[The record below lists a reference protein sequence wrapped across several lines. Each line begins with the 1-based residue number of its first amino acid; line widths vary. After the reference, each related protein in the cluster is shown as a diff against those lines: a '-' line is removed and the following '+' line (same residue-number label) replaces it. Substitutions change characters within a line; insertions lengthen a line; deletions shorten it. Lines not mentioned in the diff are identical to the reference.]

1 MKDRKELQSRLD
13 TLVAQHR
20 YLMKGR
26 VVPSPQAQSL
36 QRKILDL
43 KDEIKSI
50 EREEAE
56 RINLAKAPVDEVLE
70 VIAIP
75 LVADVLYDLVIG
87 VDSMLRRNGC
97 RETVFADYAA
107 SIRHNA
113 HALVNTLSNADA
125 GLPLILE
132 ADDTMVDAVKK
143 KVQGFIK
150 QRLKMTK

>member
-26 VVPSPQAQSL
+26 IVPSPQAQSL

-43 KDEIKSI
+43 QDEIKSI
-50 EREEAE
+50 EREEVE
-56 RINLAKAPVDEVLE
+56 RLNLAKAPVDEVLE

-75 LVADVLYDLVIG
+75 LLADVLYDLIIG
-87 VDSMLRRNGC
+87 VNTMLRKNGC
-97 RETVFADYAA
+97 QETIFADYAA
-107 SIRHNA
+107 SIRHNS
-113 HALVNTLSNADA
+113 HALVNTLSQADA

-132 ADDTMVDAVKK
+132 VDDTMVDAVKK
-143 KVQGFIK
+143 KIISFIK
-150 QRLKMTK
+150 QRLNLPK